1 MLMISAIVIFSVINI
16 TVGIYFI
23 VQGMK
28 NKLSAGKIAKILT
41 YNAAQFVFCILLYRA
56 WRQTEQPAVVMS
68 CIVCLVLQSLSFIP
82 LKIMFDRIIDK
93 LSIEEEYEFEKR
105 RNR

>member
-28 NKLSAGKIAKILT
+28 NKLSAIHITL
-41 YNAAQFVFCILLYRA
+41 
-56 WRQTEQPAVVMS
+56 
-68 CIVCLVLQSLSFIP
+68 
-82 LKIMFDRIIDK
+82 
-93 LSIEEEYEFEKR
+93 
-105 RNR
+105 